1 MLKPANRTEEGYHVG
16 KADLHLHTTFS
27 DGAITVPALL
37 DVATRRG
44 LSVIAIT
51 DHDTIAG
58 AEMARQFA
66 RRDGYPVEIIIGE
79 EVTTREG
86 HIVGLFLREAIP
98 AGLSAAATIAAIHA
112 QGGLAFAP
120 HPFFNDHPRRQR
132 RKMDSIGHLAA
143 SLPLDAI
150 EVDNSTPCLEWA
162 NLQARRFALRH
173 GLPMLGASDAHIPAA
188 VGKSYTLF
196 PGHGARDLRRA
207 IRAGTV
213 VPGTCRYGPLDL
225 FRYLCFWLGYG
236 RPARHYLAQE
246 QPGLPTGTALPR

>member
-1 MLKPANRTEEGYHVG
+1 VG

-37 DVATRRG
+37 DVAAQRELSG
-44 LSVIAIT
+44 LALT

-58 AEMARQFA
+58 AEKARQFA
-66 RRDGYPVEIIIGE
+66 WRDGYPVEIIVGE
-79 EVTTREG
+79 EVTTRDG

-98 AGLSAAATIAAIHA
+98 PGLSAAATVAAIHA

-143 SLPLDAI
+143 TLPLDAI

-188 VGKSYTLF
+188 VGKSHTLF
-196 PGHGARDLRRA
+196 PGHGARALHRA

-213 VPGTCRYGPLDL
+213 LPGTCRYGPLDL

-236 RPARHYLAQE
+236 RPTRHHHGRGRQE
-246 QPGLPTGTALPR
+246 AATSAALPRGTRAT